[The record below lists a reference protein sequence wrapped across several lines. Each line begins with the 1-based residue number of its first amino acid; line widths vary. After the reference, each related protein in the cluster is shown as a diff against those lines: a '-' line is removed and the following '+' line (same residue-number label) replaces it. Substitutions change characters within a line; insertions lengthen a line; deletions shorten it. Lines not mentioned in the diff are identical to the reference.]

1 MQAIIFAFSLL
12 LFAASPVSAQV
23 YKCTT
28 QQNKVAYTDTS
39 CVTGS
44 KQITT
49 DIQSQP
55 SPAALKSIV
64 SNTDANITRQL
75 DAAVKLAIS
84 NDDLVRAQALATTP
98 EQKQWVAA
106 ARKEASKKVMAGR
119 TEADL
124 NAERANSYACR
135 QAQRN
140 LEMEG
145 NSIFRDAASIATKTS
160 LMQASCGISQPNIGY
175 GYAPPPYLFSPG
187 RPHFNQQPGYTSEPY
202 DRTRAS
208 PFGSRWIRP
217 EY

>member
-1 MQAIIFAFSLL
+1 MPSIIFAFSLL
-12 LFAASPVSAQV
+12 LFAASPVYAQV

-49 DIQSQP
+49 GIQSQP
-55 SPAALKSIV
+55 SPTALKSIV
-64 SNTDANITRQL
+64 SNTNANITRQL

-98 EQKQWVAA
+98 EQKQWVTA

-119 TEADL
+119 TETDL

-145 NSIFRDAASIATKTS
+145 NSVFRDATTIATKTS
-160 LMQASCGISQPNIGY
+160 LMHASCGISQPNIGY

-187 RPHFNQQPGYTSEPY
+187 RHHFNQQPGYTSEPY